1 MLPRQHARIRLLL
14 GTLLVIAPFARR
26 HTEVTI
32 RSLARR
38 NGTGERLRATRVRW
52 VVLERRRRRGLH
64 ARLGSWRD
72 ASPPPLLAAAKLGV
86 LAASA
91 AATIIGLV
99 LGAALL
105 RKERS
110 TEL

>member
-52 VVLERRRRRGLH
+52 VVLRG
-64 ARLGSWRD
+64 
-72 ASPPPLLAAAKLGV
+72 AAAVGCTLASGRGV
-86 LAASA
+86 MRARHHCSQLPS
-91 AATIIGLV
+91 
-99 LGAALL
+99 
-105 RKERS
+105 
-110 TEL
+110 